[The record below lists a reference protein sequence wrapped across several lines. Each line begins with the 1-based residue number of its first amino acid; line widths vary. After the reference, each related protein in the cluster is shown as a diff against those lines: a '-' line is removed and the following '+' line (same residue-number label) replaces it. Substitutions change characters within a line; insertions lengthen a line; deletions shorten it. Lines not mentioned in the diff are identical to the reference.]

1 MVAPSVPT
9 ISTPTPTRESLTGR
23 PRTRLHE
30 GRNFT
35 KASVDLVEL
44 EGRSLVV
51 KDVMGRPWPVRRL
64 LGPWQLDREARA
76 YARLGCVPG
85 VPRFLGRL
93 DPQAIVLEYIPGR
106 TLASIRPGDL
116 PGSFFDGLD
125 LLVQALH
132 AAGVAHGDL
141 HRHDVL
147 EGPGGR
153 PYLVDFS
160 TCLVEGLG
168 SGPLRQFLFDQ
179 MRRAYLRSVSR
190 LRRRL
195 APLPG
200 APLPPQPLFYRIGT
214 VLRGLIRGAR
224 RPRGAP

>member
-1 MVAPSVPT
+1 M
-9 ISTPTPTRESLTGR
+9 STPTLTRESLAGR
-23 PRTRLHE
+23 PRTRIHE
-30 GRNFT
+30 GRNIT
-35 KASVDLVEL
+35 KASVELVGV
-44 EGRSLVV
+44 EGRPVVV
-51 KDVMGRPWPVRRL
+51 KDVAGRPWPVRRL
-64 LGPWQLDREARA
+64 LGPWQLDREERA
-76 YARLGCVPG
+76 YVRLAGVPG

-125 LLVQALH
+125 LLVEALH

-160 TCLVEGLG
+160 TCLVRG
-168 SGPLRQFLFDQ
+168 SGSGRLQRFLFDQ
-179 MRRAYLRSVSR
+179 MRRADLRAVAT

-195 APLPG
+195 SPLPG
-200 APLPPQPLFYRIGT
+200 SPILPRPILYRIGAA
-214 VLRGLIRGAR
+214 LRGLLRGPR